1 MDHFRKEFDREM
13 DVDPGRR
20 ESDFFLTT
28 TTEVPKGAGGQCVS
42 SWISFVCVCSVFEC
56 LNWKTKETN
65 SLQGHR
71 AEFHSLYRVQCLHCN
86 WEAMKKRIGE
96 VNTSRDL

>member
-13 DVDPGRR
+13 DVDTAIFCYHTYRGTKRCGTVC
-20 ESDFFLTT
+20 FFVDLFRL
-28 TTEVPKGAGGQCVS
+28 CV
-42 SWISFVCVCSVFEC
+42 FSVEC

-65 SLQGHR
+65 SLQFQLR
-71 AEFHSLYRVQCLHCN
+71 N

>member
-13 DVDPGRR
+13 DVDTAIFCYHTYRGTKRCGTVCFFV
-20 ESDFFLTT
+20 DF
-28 TTEVPKGAGGQCVS
+28 
-42 SWISFVCVCSVFEC
+42 

-65 SLQGHR
+65 SLQFQLR
-71 AEFHSLYRVQCLHCN
+71 N